1 MENLNIKMESPL
13 VVEGLLHAME
23 VQDTSCAI
31 YTDGAV
37 LTHKSRGVK
46 PMVDF
51 WSCGDLEDAVVCDK
65 VIGKASAMFLV
76 SGGAAYV
83 HGQVMSQLALDF
95 LVSNSID
102 CGYDQLVEKIKNREG
117 NGLCPMESSVADV
130 NDIDE
135 GIENVINKMN
145 ELGIENENIR

>member
-1 MENLNIKMESPL
+1 MENLNTKMESPL

-23 VQDTSCAI
+23 KQDSSCAI

-37 LTHKSRGVK
+37 LTHQARGVK

-76 SGGAAYV
+76 SGGASYV
-83 HGQVMSQLALDF
+83 HGHVMSQLALDF
-95 LVSNSID
+95 LASNNLE
-102 CGYDQLVEKIKNREG
+102 CGYDQLVDKIQNREG
-117 NGLCPMESSVADV
+117 DGLCPMESAVADID
-130 NDIDE
+130 DIDE
-135 GIENVINKMN
+135 GIEKIINTMDQ
-145 ELGIENENIR
+145 LGIK

>member
-1 MENLNIKMESPL
+1 MENLNTKMESPL

-23 VQDTSCAI
+23 KQDASCAI
-31 YTDGAV
+31 YSDGAV
-37 LTHKSRGVK
+37 LTHQARGVK

-83 HGQVMSQLALDF
+83 YGNVMSQLALDF
-95 LVSNSID
+95 LHSNHLE
-102 CGYDQLVEKIKNREG
+102 CGYNQLVDKIQNREG
-117 NGLCPMESSVADV
+117 DGLCPMESSVANV

-135 GIENVINKMN
+135 GIEKVINKMN
-145 ELGIENENIR
+145 ELGIK